1 MIKAAK
7 EKFKEKILDKTTI
20 DEKLFSS
27 VKKVKKEYRKT
38 LVTALSAGL
47 AFIIALYIRDILKI
61 WIQFV
66 LEYLKIGIAG
76 SLVTQTIIALIVVVL
91 CIGGI
96 IFLSNWQSE

>member
-1 MIKAAK
+1 MLKAAK
-7 EKFKEKILDKTTI
+7 GKLKEKILDKTTL
-20 DEKLFSS
+20 DEKLFSR

-66 LEYLKIGIAG
+66 LEHLKIGTTE
-76 SLVTQTIIALIVVVL
+76 SLVSQSIIALIVVVL
-91 CIGGI
+91 CVAGI
-96 IFLSNWQSE
+96 IFLSNWQTE

>member
-66 LEYLKIGIAG
+66 LEHLKIGTAG